1 MKLKT
6 THKAALASYGR
17 SFLGAAIAAY
27 TIGGLDLKNILI
39 AGLSAVL
46 PVALRALNPNDL
58 AFGKVADDL
67 TEEVVKLAKAT
78 KKK

>member
-1 MKLKT
+1 MKLTNK
-6 THKAALASYGR
+6 HKAMLASYGR

-27 TIGGLDLKNILI
+27 TIGGLDLNNILI

-46 PVALRALNPNDL
+46 PVALRALNPNDQ
-58 AFGKVADDL
+58 AFGRVADDL
-67 TEEVVKLAKAT
+67 TKEVVKLAKAT

>member
-1 MKLKT
+1 MKLKAK
-6 THKAALASYGR
+6 HKAVLASYGR

-27 TIGGLDLKNILI
+27 TIGGLDLNNILI

-46 PVALRALNPNDL
+46 PVALRALNPNDA
-58 AFGKVADDL
+58 AFGRVADDL
-67 TEEVVKLAKAT
+67 TKEVVKLAKAT